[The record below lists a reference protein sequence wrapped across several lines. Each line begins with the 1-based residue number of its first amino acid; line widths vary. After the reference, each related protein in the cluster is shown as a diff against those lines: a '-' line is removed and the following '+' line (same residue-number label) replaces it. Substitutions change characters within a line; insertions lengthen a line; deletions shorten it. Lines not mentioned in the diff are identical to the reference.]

1 MEVVIAGA
9 GAMGLLIGSYLAEA
23 GMSVSFLTRRED
35 QAIELCEYGVTRIQ
49 NDRERTF
56 QVAAF
61 SDLTLAPRKAIWI
74 LALKSIDLHNVLKKL
89 ENDVLPEHLMFI
101 QNGLRH
107 YELGFS
113 TSIPSVSA
121 ASLTHGAGKRDDRTV
136 IHNGVGVMSIAP
148 IKGGQKLSFPL
159 FEADSPSFPIL
170 YEEDAYQML
179 LRKVLV
185 NCCINPLTAILELK
199 NGELLTNNSAHHL
212 MQVIY
217 RELAAEYPEIAKKL
231 SFSDV
236 EEVCR
241 STADNRSS
249 MFVDKRNKVP
259 MEIDTI
265 ISAVLEGHEE
275 KMPTL
280 KLFETLLKAIDER
293 KEDT

>member
-35 QAIELCEYGVTRIQ
+35 QAIELREYGVTRIQ

-61 SDLTLAPRKAIWI
+61 SDLTRAPRKAMWI
-74 LALKSIDLHNVLKKL
+74 LALKSIDLHNVVEKL
-89 ENDVLPEHLMFI
+89 ENNVHPEHLMFI

-107 YELGFS
+107 YELGLS

-121 ASLTHGAGKRDDRTV
+121 ASFTHGAGKRDDRTV

-170 YEEDAYQML
+170 HEEDAYQML

-217 RELAAEYPEIAKKL
+217 GELAAEYPEIAKKL

-275 KMPTL
+275 RMPTL

>member
-1 MEVVIAGA
+1 MEVIIAGA

-35 QAIELCEYGVTRIQ
+35 QANELREHGVTRIQ
-49 NDRERTF
+49 NDLERTF

-61 SDLTLAPRKAIWI
+61 SDLTCAPRKAIWI
-74 LALKSIDLHNVLKKL
+74 LAVKSNDLHNVVKKL
-89 ENDVLPEHLMFI
+89 ENQVLPEHLMFI

-107 YELGFS
+107 YELGLS
-113 TSIPSVSA
+113 TSIPSVAA

-148 IKGGQKLSFPL
+148 IKGSQKYSFPL
-159 FEADSPSFPIL
+159 FSADAPSFRIL
-170 YEEDAYQML
+170 FEKDAFQML

-185 NCCINPLTAILELK
+185 NCCINPLTAILELR
-199 NGELLTNNSAHHL
+199 NGELLTNNAAHHL

-217 RELAAEYPEIAKKL
+217 GEFATEYPEVTKKL

-249 MFVDKRNKVP
+249 MFVDKRNKIP

-265 ISAVLEGHEE
+265 ISAILEGHEE

-293 KEDT
+293 EEDT

>member
-23 GMSVSFLTRRED
+23 GMSVSFFTRRED
-35 QAIELCEYGVTRIQ
+35 QASELRKHGVTRIQ

-61 SDLTLAPRKAIWI
+61 SDLTNVPQKALWI
-74 LALKSIDLHNVLKKL
+74 LAMKSNDLRHVMKKL
-89 ENDVLPEHLMFI
+89 ENHVLLEQLVFI

-107 YELGFS
+107 YELALS
-113 TSIPSVSA
+113 LSIPSVA
-121 ASLTHGAGKRDDRTV
+121 VASLTHGAWKRDDRTV
-136 IHNGVGVMSIAP
+136 FHNGIGVMSIAP
-148 IKGGQKLSFPL
+148 VKSSQKDSFSL
-159 FEADSPSFPIL
+159 IAVDSPSFPIL
-170 YEEDAYQML
+170 YEKDAYQML

-212 MQVIY
+212 MKAIY
-217 RELAAEYPEIAKKL
+217 VELATEYPEVAKKM
-231 SFSDV
+231 SFSDI
-236 EEVCR
+236 EAVCR
-241 STADNRSS
+241 RTADNCSS
-249 MFVDKRNKVP
+249 MFVDKINKIP

-265 ISAVLEGHEE
+265 VSAILEGHEE

-280 KLFETLLKAIDER
+280 KLCETLLKAIDER
-293 KEDT
+293 KEDA

>member
-1 MEVVIAGA
+1 
-9 GAMGLLIGSYLAEA
+9 MGLLIGSYLAET

-35 QAIELCEYGVTRIQ
+35 QANELRENGVTRIQ
-49 NDRERTF
+49 NDQERTF
-56 QVAAF
+56 QVTAF
-61 SDLTLAPRKAIWI
+61 SDLTRAPRKAMWI
-74 LALKSIDLHNVLKKL
+74 LAVKSNDLNNVVKKL
-89 ENDVLPEHLMFI
+89 ENHVHPESMMFI

-107 YELGFS
+107 LELGLS
-113 TSIPSVSA
+113 TSIPNVSA

-136 IHNGVGVMSIAP
+136 IHNGVGVMSIASV
-148 IKGGQKLSFPL
+148 KGDQKLSFPL
-159 FEADSPSFPIL
+159 FESDLPSFPIL
-170 YEEDAYQML
+170 HEEDAYQML

-199 NGELLTNNSAHHL
+199 NGELLTNNYANHL

-217 RELAAEYPEIAKKL
+217 GELATEYPEIAKNL
-231 SFSDV
+231 SFSAV

-241 STADNRSS
+241 RTADNCSS

-265 ISAVLEGHEE
+265 VSAILEGREE